1 MDWSIIIALLLA
13 GILLLLAE
21 ILVLPGATVAG
32 ILGFVLI
39 FLSIYFT
46 YSTRTATEGHIVVAS
61 SVVLSAATLILALR
75 SKTWKRLML
84 DRTIDSKVNVV
95 DEEAVKVGD
104 SGRSVSRL
112 APAGKGL
119 INGQMY
125 EVHTQGEFLDENEDF
140 VVVRIDSF
148 KIIVKPIITQ

>member
-1 MDWSIIIALLLA
+1 MDWSIIIALLVA

-21 ILVLPGATVAG
+21 VLVLPGATVAG

-46 YSTRTATEGHIVVAS
+46 YSTRSATEGHIVVAA
-61 SVVLSAATLILALR
+61 SVVLSGLTLVLALR
-75 SKTWKRLML
+75 ARTWKRFML

-95 DEEAVKVGD
+95 DDAHVRIGD

-119 INGQMY
+119 INGHLY
-125 EVHTQGEFLDENEDF
+125 EVHTLGEFLDENRDF
-140 VVVRIDSF
+140 EVVRIEGY
-148 KIIVKPIITQ
+148 KIIVKPKITE